1 MNALFTEARVALFAK
16 AIAVAFLLAFVATVA
31 SMRDMMLSPGRGFGG
46 DFVAFYA
53 AGALAREGRPQAAY
67 DMAAIAEAEKR
78 ALPQATYALMYAY
91 PPVFQMVLKPLAG
104 LPYVWAYVV
113 WAALL
118 FALHVAVWRVA
129 FGNSPAFWA
138 ALGCSAVYLNV
149 LHGQN
154 GLLSAALLGIG
165 LLALRHRPLLAGI
178 AIGALCYKPQ
188 LGISVGL
195 LLLAG
200 GQWRA
205 VGGAALSVAVLCAAS
220 AVVLGPDIWRA
231 FIELGGGARVVL
243 EADGGPLDKIA
254 SVYSLVRKLKAPV
267 IVAYAL
273 HGVVALAVMALAIR
287 AWRRGGEELPR
298 VAMAA
303 ATVPLFSPYFFDYDL
318 AVIVLPIGALLIDGF
333 RNGWMP
339 GMRTIL
345 LIAWFAP
352 AIAPKLAE
360 HTGLQIMPLAGIA
373 LFWAAWRRC
382 ESRIE
387 ASGQTRWT

>member
-1 MNALFTEARVALFAK
+1 MTTLFTEARVALFAK
-16 AIAVAFLLAFVATVA
+16 AIAVAFLLAFVATLA

-46 DFVAFYA
+46 DFIAFYA

-67 DMAAIAEAEKR
+67 DLTEIGAAEKR
-78 ALPQATYALMYAY
+78 ALPQATYELMYAY

-113 WAALL
+113 WATAL

-129 FGNSPAFWA
+129 FGSSPAFWA
-138 ALGCSAVYLNV
+138 ALGSSSVYLNV

-195 LLLAG
+195 LLLVG

-205 VGGAALSVAVLCAAS
+205 VGGAALSVVVLCAAS
-220 AVVLGPDIWRA
+220 TAVLGPDIWRA
-231 FIELGGGARVVL
+231 FIEHGGSARMVL

-254 SVYSLVRKLKAPV
+254 SVYSLVRKLGAPV
-267 IVAYAL
+267 AVSYVAHSIVAL
-273 HGVVALAVMALAIR
+273 GVMALAVR

-298 VAMAA
+298 IAMAA
-303 ATVPLFSPYFFDYDL
+303 STVPLVSPYFFDYDL

-333 RNGWMP
+333 RNGWTL
-339 GMRTIL
+339 GMRIIL
-345 LIAWFAP
+345 LLAWFVP

-360 HTGLQIMPLAGIA
+360 HTGLQIMPLASLA
-373 LFWAAWRRC
+373 LFWVAWRRC
-382 ESRIE
+382 EATTE
-387 ASGQTRWT
+387 AGGQTRWI

>member
-1 MNALFTEARVALFAK
+1 MSWFTEARVALFAK
-16 AIAVAFLLAFVATVA
+16 AIAVAFLLAFIATLA
-31 SMRDMMLSPGRGFGG
+31 SMRDMMLSPNRGFGG
-46 DFVAFYA
+46 DFIAFYA
-53 AGALAREGRPQAAY
+53 AGMLAREGRPQAAY
-67 DMAAIAEAEKR
+67 DMAAITEAEKR

-113 WAALL
+113 WAAVLL
-118 FALHVAVWRVA
+118 ALHVAVWRVA

-165 LLALRHRPLLAGI
+165 LLSLCHRPLLAGI
-178 AIGALCYKPQ
+178 VIGALCYKPQ
-188 LGISVGL
+188 LGISIGL
-195 LLLAG
+195 LLILG

-220 AVVLGPDIWRA
+220 AAVLGLDVWRV
-231 FIELGGGARVVL
+231 FIEQGGSARMVL
-243 EADGGPLDKIA
+243 EGDGGPLDKIA
-254 SVYSLVRKLKAPV
+254 SVYSLVRKLGAPV
-267 IVAYAL
+267 VAAYAL
-273 HGVVALAVMALAIR
+273 HGVIALGVMALAIR
-287 AWRRGGEELPR
+287 AWRRGGQELPR
-298 VAMAA
+298 IAMAA
-303 ATVPLFSPYFFDYDL
+303 ATVPLVSPYFFDYDL
-318 AVIVLPIGALLIDGF
+318 ALIVLPIGALLIDGF

-339 GMRTIL
+339 CMRAIL
-345 LIAWFAP
+345 MIAWLAP

-360 HTGLQIMPLAGIA
+360 YTGLQIMPLASLA

-382 ESRIE
+382 EAKTER
-387 ASGQTRWT
+387 SGKARWT